1 MLSPILRLYKKDGGR
16 SFPAP
21 RSYRA
26 AKNSGAGAIMLPPQA
41 HVASRQTTSTHSR
54 KIWMA
59 MPPMRR
65 MRCTEAINRGTSDYK
80 PPGRGMT
87 TIRTLGPGLSVDPS
101 GELAKPT
108 LRHPGLSALAAWV
121 APHKHQMHQ
130 RQSPICLLRQ
140 RSRSLRMGLVGG
152 AKAGK
157 IADESVP

>member
-1 MLSPILRLYKKDGGR
+1 MLSRILRLYKKDGGR

-108 LRHPGLSALAAWV
+108 LRHPRLSALGGVGRAAQ
-121 APHKHQMHQ
+121 APDAPKTKPYLPPPATFKISEDGIGRRGKG
-130 RQSPICLLRQ
+130 RQTFSPL
-140 RSRSLRMGLVGG
+140 
-152 AKAGK
+152 
-157 IADESVP
+157 